1 MIFFTIEAGN
11 GGFIFTNHTAGYFYT
26 LHFALLIKTGYL
38 YTLPFF
44 IRTGYF
50 YTLYFALK

>member
-26 LHFALLIKTGYL
+26 LHFALLIKTGY
-38 YTLPFF
+38 
-44 IRTGYF
+44 F